1 VVAHQ
6 HPLAGSPRADTVSAR
21 REGFLRFAAA
31 EAASTGITGVTFASV
46 ARRAAVGRGTI
57 QVAFGS
63 EEALRRALGSWLMT
77 ALIREGAQAA

>member
-6 HPLAGSPRADTVSAR
+6 HPLAGSPRADTGSAR

-31 EAASTGITGVTFASV
+31 EAAATGIGGVTFAAV

-63 EEALRRALGSWLMT
+63 EEALHRALGTWLMA
-77 ALIREGAQAA
+77 ALIGEDAQAA